1 MRLAYRPGYGP
12 FLSGIPTS
20 LQQSILK
27 PSLTIWLP
35 IDFYLGISC
44 SKKRL
49 LEVPTVLVVS
59 QRVKAIRIELTFLL
73 SLCLIVDF
81 RSVRI

>member
-1 MRLAYRPGYGP
+1 M
-12 FLSGIPTS
+12 FTLSR
-20 LQQSILK
+20 
-27 PSLTIWLP
+27 TIWVP

-49 LEVPTVLVVS
+49 LEVPTVLVVNN
-59 QRVKAIRIELTFLL
+59 RIKAVRLELTFLL
-73 SLCLIVDF
+73 SVCLIVDF